1 MFHEPIPQDSTDGE
15 KETEKDHDVIF
26 LETEIPIHP
35 NFIRNNI
42 FLYSIMIR
50 NTQFDSRVP
59 LLLDHSNVGR
69 LLARYIGS
77 RGVWLRSLKTL
88 LTKIGRL
95 RVLDGSRSLALTAV
109 AV

>member
-42 FLYSIMIR
+42 FLYSIMI
-50 NTQFDSRVP
+50 
-59 LLLDHSNVGR
+59 
-69 LLARYIGS
+69 
-77 RGVWLRSLKTL
+77 
-88 LTKIGRL
+88 
-95 RVLDGSRSLALTAV
+95 
-109 AV
+109 